1 MPPLDSSPLP
11 LRRSNMAPRSPSRS
25 SPFRETNGDL
35 DEATIPCSPVAFLPP
50 FRRGVGDATQSTITQ
65 PTQILSRPGLNGD
78 TQERSSSPSVVE
90 VPASSP
96 FRSPAPPRKLG
107 SRLAPA
113 GTIFRPPPKQ
123 VPAKRPTPEHI
134 SLISDDEDDDLTPPR
149 GEIVP
154 TTFKA
159 QVSAYRYD
167 AAKEE
172 ANRTKLRQIYDIHKD
187 RFPVLLVKKALVQCN
202 YDVEDAIDW
211 LSKHGKK
218 YASAFGNA
226 DANNHAPLAWYARPT
241 VAPPP
246 KPHPATPP
254 KPKRRRL
261 MQGLRQRSSPASQ
274 AATFQ
279 APPPSSDDPLVID
292 LVDNDQEDAFK
303 IDSSPAPSA
312 SGDARILECINTSS
326 VKDLAA
332 MTGLKEAQLEVLVN
346 KAPFADLDD
355 ARAVTITKSSGRS
368 RKARDDVGETVV
380 NAVEVFLQSVDAIDE
395 VVAKCEAKAKLV
407 KGVMDDWDLDSFGRS
422 RLEKNT
428 TKGQDLPPTPTSDGD
443 LKLSRPPIP
452 DQPAYLNGHC
462 QMKPFQLFGLN
473 WMSLLH
479 NYDIGCILADD
490 MGLGKTCQ
498 VISFVA
504 HLVENY
510 EKQQS
515 GSRPWPNLIVV
526 PPSTYDNW
534 LAEFEK
540 FAPALSVI
548 GYRGT
553 QAERSEIAYEIE
565 SSPASYHAVIAT
577 YTQLKTEEDIEAMQS
592 IKLHTAIFDE
602 GHLLKNPDTGR
613 YRTPVQNNLLEMIAL
628 LSFIN
633 PRMFEGCMDHIIHI
647 FKQKVTVRD
656 VGNGAF
662 LYRERVERARN
673 ILAPFLLQRS
683 KDQVLSDMPQK
694 INTIVN
700 CDMTV
705 SQKVT
710 YDEYESAF
718 RGEAK
723 KASATKGRG
732 NDQNNP
738 WIQLRKAALHPL
750 LFRRH
755 FTDKMAEEM
764 AGILMDRVDQDILRQ
779 PVLKHLVDEL
789 KACSDFDLHL
799 WCRDYKAL
807 LGKFDLPADALT
819 NSGKVNK
826 LLELI
831 AQYREKGDRV
841 LVFSKFS
848 SVIRLL
854 NEVLDNLDIPALV
867 LAGET
872 AVSERQ
878 DLINEFNTNRDIPVF
893 LLTTGA
899 GGTGINLTSANKVI
913 IFDQSDNPQDDVQA
927 ENRAHRLGQT
937 RDVEIV
943 RLLSSGTV
951 EGLIHEACRK
961 KLELAKKVT
970 GSSTAELDD
979 GENMETKVRKMMKEQ
994 LTPP

>member
-1 MPPLDSSPLP
+1 
-11 LRRSNMAPRSPSRS
+11 
-25 SPFRETNGDL
+25 
-35 DEATIPCSPVAFLPP
+35 
-50 FRRGVGDATQSTITQ
+50 
-65 PTQILSRPGLNGD
+65 
-78 TQERSSSPSVVE
+78 
-90 VPASSP
+90 
-96 FRSPAPPRKLG
+96 
-107 SRLAPA
+107 
-113 GTIFRPPPKQ
+113 

-134 SLISDDEDDDLTPPR
+134 SLISDDEDDHLTPPR
-149 GEIVP
+149 GEIKP

-159 QVSAYRYD
+159 QISSFRYD
-167 AAKEE
+167 SAKEE
-172 ANRTKLRQIYDIHKD
+172 ANRTKLRQIYDVHGD
-187 RFPVLLVKKALVQCN
+187 QFPVLLVKKALIQCH
-202 YDVEDAIDW
+202 YDVEDAIEW
-211 LSKHGKK
+211 LTKHGKK
-218 YASAFGNA
+218 LASAYSNA
-226 DANNHAPLAWYARPT
+226 DPNGTAPLGAYSRPAAA
-241 VAPPP
+241 APTQRLQ
-246 KPHPATPP
+246 PATPP

-261 MQGLRQRSSPASQ
+261 MQGLRQRDSPASQ
-274 AATFQ
+274 PATFQ
-279 APPPSSDDPLVID
+279 PPPPSSDDPLVID
-292 LVDNDQEDAFK
+292 LVDNDQDDAFK
-303 IDSSPAPSA
+303 VDSSPAPSEN
-312 SGDARILECINTSS
+312 GETRILECINTSS

-332 MTGLKEAQLEVLVN
+332 MTGLKEAQLEVIVN
-346 KAPFADLDD
+346 RAPYATVDD
-355 ARAVTITKSSGRS
+355 ARAVAVTKSSGRS
-368 RKARDDVGETVV
+368 RKSRDEVGDTVV
-380 NAVEVFLQSVDAIDE
+380 NAVDVFLQSVDAIDE

-407 KGVMDDWDLDSFGRS
+407 KDVMDGWDLDSFGHS
-422 RLEKNT
+422 RLGKNAA
-428 TKGQDLPPTPTSDGD
+428 QDQVLPPTPTSDRE

-452 DQPAYLNGHC
+452 DQPAYLDGHC

-473 WMSLLH
+473 WMSLLY

-504 HLVENY
+504 HLVEKY
-510 EKQQS
+510 EKQQT
-515 GSRPWPNLIVV
+515 GERPWPNLIVV

-534 LAEFEK
+534 LAEFAK
-540 FAPALSVI
+540 FAPDLSVI
-548 GYRGT
+548 GYRGS

-565 SSPASYHAVIAT
+565 TNSEDYHAVIAT
-577 YTQLKTEEDIEAMQS
+577 YTQLKSEEDIEAMQS

-602 GHLLKNPDTGR
+602 GHLLKNPDTAR
-613 YRTPVQNNLLEMIAL
+613 YKFLKRIQANWKMFLTGTPVQNNLLEMISL

-662 LYRERVERARN
+662 LYKERVERART

-694 INTIVN
+694 INTIVS
-700 CDMTV
+700 CDMTAT
-705 SQKVT
+705 QKVP
-710 YDEYESAF
+710 YEEYESAF
-718 RGEAK
+718 RKQAG
-723 KASATKGRG
+723 KATVATKGRA

-755 FTDKMAEEM
+755 FTDEIAEEM
-764 AGILMDRVDQDILRQ
+764 AGILMDRVDQEILRQ
-779 PVLKHLVDEL
+779 PVLKHLVQEL
-789 KACSDFDLHL
+789 KNCSDFELHL
-799 WCRDYKAL
+799 WCRDYEAL
-807 LGKFDLPADALT
+807 LGKFDVPPEALT
-819 NSGKVNK
+819 DSGKVTK

-831 AQYREKGDRV
+831 AQYRENGDRV

-848 SVIRLL
+848 AVIRLL

-878 DLINEFNTNRDIPVF
+878 DLINEFNENQDIPVF

-899 GGTGINLTSANKVI
+899 GGTGINLTAANKVI

-970 GSSTAELDD
+970 GSSTGEVDD
-979 GENMETKVRKMMKEQ
+979 GENMETRVRKMMKEQ